1 MTARPIIGSDIG
13 MPARVTLRREFLV
26 HSHRQVSQH
35 ALFQHACLQPWTYLL
50 TTDFSAVRAK
60 RITLPVRS
68 LARNYAQ
75 GITDSRPTV
84 PHRCCSGT
92 VPAYLAA
99 VR

>member
-26 HSHRQVSQH
+26 QYFTVRSRKRR
-35 ALFQHACLQPWTYLL
+35 L
-50 TTDFSAVRAK
+50 TRLVYSSGLICFHKAT